1 MANTTKKTLIALALV
16 FTVINGGLVLAA
28 NEQYSKL
35 HSAFGTED
43 PDPDLDGVYMNE
55 DKCPGSSFD
64 LWLLNKDSK
73 KQKGSIEFADVK
85 DAGKTV
91 YVRLKNVTKAAKG
104 GNEVAVE
111 ASSDAK
117 FSKGLTK
124 QYILSGNKVT
134 TVDMIARRFRALYS
148 NATNG
153 IAVVW
158 SMDLESKNKKAK
170 GCTVNEESGL
180 TQP

>member
-1 MANTTKKTLIALALV
+1 MAMTTKRTLIALALV
-16 FTVINGGLVLAA
+16 FAVINGGLVLAA

-43 PDPDLDGVYMNE
+43 PDPDLDGIYMNE
-55 DKCPGSSFD
+55 DKCPGSPFD

-73 KQKGSIEFADVK
+73 KQKGSIEFADAK
-85 DAGKTV
+85 DASKTV
-91 YVRLKNVTKAAKG
+91 YVRLKNVTKPQKG
-104 GNEVAVE
+104 GNDVSVE

-124 QYILSGNKVT
+124 QYTLSGSKTT
-134 TVDMIARRFRALYS
+134 TVDMIAKRFRSLYS

-153 IAVVW
+153 VAVVW
-158 SMDLESKNKKAK
+158 SMDLEGKKK
-170 GCTVNEESGL
+170 GCTVNEETGGFA